1 MGQVAGSVKG
11 KFLASCPEMRHLH
24 PGLYLSSVVRIAGIM
39 HSFPMSLI
47 ALKRVDL
54 FKPVPTRTLDAWV
67 QGFHPL
73 QREYRKGRFL
83 LVQGKEYTDLCCILS
98 GEVSAEIQDYSGKVL
113 KVETLKACEAIATAV
128 LFSPDRLLPVTVVA
142 QTDVSTLWIPR
153 KEILRLCGMSS
164 EFLEKLL
171 CDMGARLSF
180 LAQKIR
186 FLQFNTIRK
195 KIAEY
200 LLIQLRD
207 QGKADAT
214 GTAYSGNA
222 FRDVRGDPASP
233 VPGFSELCKENVIQA
248 EGKTIHVLD
257 PARLRQIA
265 EEEE

>member
-1 MGQVAGSVKG
+1 
-11 KFLASCPEMRHLH
+11 
-24 PGLYLSSVVRIAGIM
+24 
-39 HSFPMSLI
+39 MSLI

-73 QREYRKGRFL
+73 QREYRKGSFL

-207 QGKADAT
+207 QGKRT
-214 GTAYSGNA
+214 LQ
-222 FRDVRGDPASP
+222 VRHTREMLSEMFGVTRPALSR
-233 VPGFSELCKENVIQA
+233 VFSELCKENVIQA